1 MKIQWLYM
9 VALTALLA
17 ACGGGGD
24 SANGTDTTAQL
35 IDKYVGT
42 WKSACGPS
50 DIKQVTSTGD
60 LDANTRTSLTFTK
73 LTPTTANVALTIT
86 VYGNSDTT
94 CSGTAIGSIVKTGL
108 TTGSESS
115 GASGVISSFGQN
127 VWTVAANVAL
137 AAGKKVDQ
145 ISYSES
151 KLSMLVSGSGN
162 ASITAGAIKFNA
174 NDYAAQTTKL
184 LGFFPDAKTLE
195 ITVSDDNSFPT
206 EFTADVTLSKQ

>member
-60 LDANTRTSLTFTK
+60 LDANTRISLTFTK
-73 LTPTTANVALTIT
+73 LTPTTANVASTIT
-86 VYGNSDTT
+86 VYGNTDTT

-108 TTGSESS
+108 SSDSEST
-115 GASGVISSFGQN
+115 GASGVTSSYGQN
-127 VWTVAANVAL
+127 VWTVAANVTL
-137 AAGKKVDQ
+137 ADGKKVDQ
-145 ISYSES
+145 ISFAES
-151 KLSMLVSGSGN
+151 KLSALSN
-162 ASITAGAIKFNA
+162 ANITAGTIKFNSSVF
-174 NDYAAQTTKL
+174 AAQTTKL